1 MAKTEKTVV
10 KKAIASADK
19 ALKGVVKELAEMKA
33 EKVKAVVEKV
43 KAVKPTNRRPS
54 RSEALSALAADIKA
68 AAGVVGKE
76 AVTVSEVKAAK
87 KVAVKV
93 RKEGDLSRRLITAK
107 SSLMAGVE
115 AAVKGSSEVKG
126 DVQEAVAPVAQK
138 VVAPSFTMRTGV
150 EPVQPKVKPAAGK
163 VAFSELVQQQQQ
175 TAAATGFDI
184 SKYVKN

>member
-1 MAKTEKTVV
+1 MAKTEKTNV
-10 KKAIASADK
+10 KKATAKVDK
-19 ALKGVVKELAEMKA
+19 VPKGVEKKPAEVKA
-33 EKVKAVVEKV
+33 EKVKAVVEKA

-93 RKEGDLSRRLITAK
+93 RKEGDLTRRLITAK
-107 SSLMAGVE
+107 NSLMAGVE

-126 DVQEAVAPVAQK
+126 DVQEAVTPVVQK
-138 VVAPSFTMRTGV
+138 TVAPSFTMKSSV

-175 TAAATGFDI
+175 VAAATGFDI
-184 SKYVKN
+184 SKYVKK